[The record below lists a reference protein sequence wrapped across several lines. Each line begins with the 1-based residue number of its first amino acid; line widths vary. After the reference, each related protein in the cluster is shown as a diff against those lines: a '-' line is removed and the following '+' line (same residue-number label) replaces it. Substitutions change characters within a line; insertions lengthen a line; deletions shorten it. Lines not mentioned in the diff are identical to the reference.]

1 MVQVLY
7 PINLDRWKFP
17 VSTSLRELTIRNP
30 SIDFYSFSSPTSEE
44 DKVFGSSLWSQPH
57 IHKIST
63 IGLLQQR
70 FDIVHHASATTRNLA
85 AASIAK
91 ARSLGKCVHIF
102 TAPIQPH
109 KDDKYYQQY
118 VKSVRTADVLAAVSY
133 AVADDIEK
141 QFGRKVDA
149 VIPSGVDLS
158 FFSAEAANAANLE
171 KWAIRQPYVLFVGIL
186 TPRKRP
192 DVFMQIASLLPNLDF
207 VMVGSFYNSQE
218 QEMYMNAAQKHP
230 NVKCLGALA
239 RSDVRDLMANAVAL
253 VFPSELEGLPLTILE
268 ASAMGL
274 PVLAQPKSSMPEAV
288 IEEVTGWLFSV
299 DQPQIWAEKLKEI
312 LNWSEIDRSDF
323 SKKARAFVAE
333 HYSWDTIAQQYS
345 DLYHKVVCTQGKG

>member
-30 SIDFYSFSSPTSEE
+30 GIDFYSFSSPTSEE
-44 DKVFGSSLWSQPH
+44 DRVLGTSLWSHPH
-57 IHKIST
+57 IHKIT
-63 IGLLQQR
+63 AIGLLRQR

-85 AASIAK
+85 AVSIAK

-109 KDDKYYQQY
+109 KDDKYYRQY
-118 VKSVRTADVLAAVSY
+118 IKSVHTADVLAAVSY
-133 AVADDIEK
+133 AVADDVEK

-149 VIPSGVDLS
+149 VIPSGVDLG
-158 FFSAEAANAANLE
+158 FFSTEAGDAVNLE
-171 KWAIRQPYVLFVGIL
+171 KWEIRQPYVLFVGVL

-192 DVFMQIASLLPNLDF
+192 DVFMQIASLLPDLDF
-207 VMVGSFYNSQE
+207 VMVGGSYNPQE
-218 QEMYMNAAQKHP
+218 QEMYMNAALEHP

-239 RSDVRDLMANAVAL
+239 RFNVRDLMANAVAL

-288 IEEVTGWLFSV
+288 IEGVTGWILPV
-299 DQPQIWAEKLKEI
+299 NPLKVWAEKLEEI
-312 LNWSEIDRSDF
+312 LNWSEAERNDF
-323 SKKARAFVAE
+323 SKKARSFVSE
-333 HYSWDTIAQQYS
+333 HYSWDVVAQKYA
-345 DLYHKVVCTQGKG
+345 DLYHRVAGAKYT